1 MCVREKEE
9 LCKVLFVLLI
19 AGERSVFSCAH
30 PEQLMRLE
38 LEAHLIFKGFILM
51 SNFSAALLMRG
62 YCACKVYGASRGIS
76 ARESK
81 KQPAGNP
88 QYAAIFFPAESS
100 PSVPRSYII
109 RRKFLPAADEYVNLR
124 REHALS
130 PAADSF
136 IIYY

>member
-1 MCVREKEE
+1 
-9 LCKVLFVLLI
+9 
-19 AGERSVFSCAH
+19 
-30 PEQLMRLE
+30 MRLE
-38 LEAHLIFKGFILM
+38 LGAHLIFKGFILM
-51 SNFSAALLMRG
+51 SNFSGALLMRG

-76 ARESK
+76 EREQEATGR
-81 KQPAGNP
+81 QPSIRCN
-88 QYAAIFFPAESS
+88 FFSAESS

-130 PAADSF
+130 PAAAADSF